1 IDSIKR
7 VKLILNEEEQLDD
20 QGLMVLSA
28 TDKTGVIERWEL
40 LQVQSSSVPQDLQ
53 QWHKLNS
60 DLTDVMA
67 WLNAVMPQL
76 EKLQTLEPKITI
88 RDMESNIHKLK

>member
-1 IDSIKR
+1 
-7 VKLILNEEEQLDD
+7 
-20 QGLMVLSA
+20 M
-28 TDKTGVIERWEL
+28 
-40 LQVQSSSVPQDLQ
+40 QSCSVPQDLQ

-67 WLNAVMPQL
+67 WLDTVMPEL

-88 RDMESNIHKLK
+88 RDMESNIHKLKVLTYRDI